1 MVLQVFGE
9 ISRLNW
15 EGVRETRELEGSI
28 GEWNSRCSGD
38 MRRYREEHQ
47 WRRRLSGL
55 FLTLRRESVGSKVD

>member
-1 MVLQVFGE
+1 MVLQVYGE

-15 EGVRETRELEGSI
+15 EAARETRELEDSI

-47 WRRRLSGL
+47 WRKRLSGPV
-55 FLTLRRESVGSKVD
+55 LTLICES